1 MKCWRKHVSK
11 ILSGQRGMS
20 FFFVFFVSR
29 DGNWLSLAR
38 MKVSTGFVRHLSN
51 SSISD
56 EAQQQELR
64 GTAGTVTGVGAGAGP
79 GPGRGPTPSTLP
91 ARALFIALRIRIDDK
106 SVRAANFDSSD
117 CTTLT
122 GVAHRHAQTCSHL
135 HFEGDG
141 EGKGEGKD
149 YQLVVTVCFAHWLRR
164 QLHHSMRQGQLQIM
178 ID

>member
-1 MKCWRKHVSK
+1 
-11 ILSGQRGMS
+11 
-20 FFFVFFVSR
+20 
-29 DGNWLSLAR
+29 

-135 HFEGDG
+135 HFEGEG
-141 EGKGEGKD
+141 EGEGKD
-149 YQLVVTVCFAHWLRR
+149 CQLVVTVCFAHWLRR